1 MNERINT
8 VLASWVD
15 CLQRNFI
22 VRCFRIYYDESHR
35 ACKRIRRQYSGEP
48 KNAHVHELH
57 NANADFVHMSYWMLY
72 IIGAIVAFAV

>member
-1 MNERINT
+1 M
-8 VLASWVD
+8 
-15 CLQRNFI
+15 
-22 VRCFRIYYDESHR
+22 ESHR